1 MSKFGRIQITEQ
13 TLMFHVFLYSSE
25 YQGHTTVTT
34 IIHIV
39 RGHANQYQYHL
50 DILRSYYFAAYHA
63 KLIT

>member
-1 MSKFGRIQITEQ
+1 M
-13 TLMFHVFLYSSE
+13 YSCE